1 MKNVINRALAAKK
14 KNYIA
19 PQSEI
24 TSVTHSV
31 ALCSG
36 SGSNNNMTIGGGTD
50 ENNITEGY

>member
-1 MKNVINRALAAKK
+1 MK

-36 SGSNNNMTIGGGTD
+36 SGSNNNITIGEQGTN